1 VLLPYGYQTEQALAL
16 SALFLLINVQHIFV
30 GFVVSLWYPL
40 ARRPAPATDPA
51 RDGSAAA
58 GSREP

>member
-1 VLLPYGYQTEQALAL
+1 
-16 SALFLLINVQHIFV
+16 LLINVQHIFV
-30 GFVVSLWYPL
+30 GFVVSFWYPL